1 MLISIEYSYR
11 VVRLFLAGGRPP
23 IIPPLQSVTRFVP
36 GYAYREG
43 GGAFLFLAIVF
54 NLNNCYSREIR
65 VSSWTV
71 ELYMKR
77 GRVILR
83 VSFVGFRTRRNEIFN
98 GSNLQRERGGNV
110 AI

>member
-43 GGAFLFLAIVF
+43 GGGAVLFLAIVF

-83 VSFVGFRTRRNEIFN
+83 VSFVGFRTRGNEIFN
-98 GSNLQRERGGNV
+98 GSNLRREG
-110 AI
+110 